1 MSTKEENYLRN
12 QYAGRN
18 WRLTVRPED
27 LSQNRESHGKTVRL
41 SRSGPELLFS

>member
-18 WRLTVRPED
+18 WRYTVRPED

-41 SRSGPELLFS
+41 SRSGPELVFS